1 MAGERLGFEIDV
13 ALETSLVTP
22 PAGVPS
28 LIEAFRQTGAV
39 AMIDNWVKVKARKR
53 GLSSSQMVESL
64 LALWAAGGE
73 CCEDLDRLRQDAAL
87 AALLGYA
94 LPAAQTARDFL
105 TGFHED
111 DLPLLHEG
119 KSSVPSESAPLLGLA
134 AANRE
139 LILDLQCRKPVRSA
153 TLDIV
158 ATVIASSKRSAKHT
172 GERGYQPVLALWA
185 EQDVIVADE
194 FRDGNVPAGCGNA
207 RMIEKAVAALA
218 GTFDKRDYQEFRVW
232 PERLNLFMPLPG

>member
-1 MAGERLGFEIDV
+1 MAGERLGFEIDD

-22 PAGVPS
+22 RAGVPS
-28 LIEAFRQTGAV
+28 LIEAFRQTGAA
-39 AMIDNWVKVKARKR
+39 AMIDNWVKVKTRKR

-87 AALLGYA
+87 AGLLGYE

-119 KSSVPSESAPLLGLA
+119 KSTVPSESAPLLGLA

-153 TLDIV
+153 TLDID
-158 ATVIASSKRSAKHT
+158 ATVIASSKRSAKYT
-172 GERGYQPVLALWA
+172 FEGERATSRFWPCGRSRTSSSPTSSATATCRRLRM
-185 EQDVIVADE
+185 
-194 FRDGNVPAGCGNA
+194 RDDREGGGGAAGNL
-207 RMIEKAVAALA
+207 R
-218 GTFDKRDYQEFRVW
+218 Q
-232 PERLNLFMPLPG
+232 NLCSRRQRCL

>member
-1 MAGERLGFEIDV
+1 MAGERLGFEIDD
-13 ALETSLVTP
+13 ALEASLVTP
-22 PAGVPS
+22 RAGVPS
-28 LIEAFRQTGAV
+28 LIEAFRQTGA
-39 AMIDNWVKVKARKR
+39 AAIIDNWVKVKTRKR

-87 AALLGYA
+87 AALLGYE

-119 KSSVPSESAPLLGLA
+119 KSTVPSESAPLLGLA

-139 LILDLQCRKPVRSA
+139 LILDRKS
-153 TLDIV
+153 T
-158 ATVIASSKRSAKHT
+158 
-172 GERGYQPVLALWA
+172 
-185 EQDVIVADE
+185 
-194 FRDGNVPAGCGNA
+194 
-207 RMIEKAVAALA
+207 
-218 GTFDKRDYQEFRVW
+218 
-232 PERLNLFMPLPG
+232 RLNSSH